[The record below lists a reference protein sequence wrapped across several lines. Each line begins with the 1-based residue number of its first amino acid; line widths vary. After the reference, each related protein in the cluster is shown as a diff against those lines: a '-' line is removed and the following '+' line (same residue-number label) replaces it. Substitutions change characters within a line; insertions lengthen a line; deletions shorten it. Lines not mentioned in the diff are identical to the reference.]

1 MTAVIAVDP
10 GPETSALLE
19 WFPERGHIG
28 LKETSFRN
36 EALCDL
42 LEAYKP
48 LQLNGSIRTELVVEK
63 VVNYGM
69 IVGAEVFETVFWSG
83 RFCESWQRGTG
94 LPYHRLPRMDVKM
107 HLCHDSRA
115 KDKNIRQA
123 LIDRFGPGK
132 EKAIGLKYSPGP
144 LYGVSGHCWAALA
157 LAVTWADLNHQ
168 PPAPSPT
175 PDTDAVGRAG
185 DG

>member
-19 WFPERGHIG
+19 WLPGRGHIG
-28 LKETSFRN
+28 LKEKSFGN
-36 EALCDL
+36 EALCEL
-42 LEAYKP
+42 LGADRHD
-48 LQLNGSIRTELVVEK
+48 QLNGSHATVLVVEQ
-63 VVNYGM
+63 VASYGM
-69 IVGAEVFETVFWSG
+69 SVGKDVFETVFWSG
-83 RFCESWQRGTG
+83 RLCESRQQGTG
-94 LPYHRLPRMDVKM
+94 LPFYRLPRMDVKM

-115 KDKNIRQA
+115 KDTNIRQA

-132 EKAIGLKYSPGP
+132 EKAIGLKATPGP
-144 LYGVSGHCWAALA
+144 LYGISGHCWAALA
-157 LAVTWADLNHQ
+157 LAVTWADLNLQ

-185 DG
+185 DE

>member
-1 MTAVIAVDP
+1 MSAVIAVDP

-28 LKETSFRN
+28 LKEKSFPN

-42 LEAYKP
+42 LEAYEL
-48 LQLNGSIRTELVVEK
+48 LQVNGSIRTELVVEK

-83 RFCESWQRGTG
+83 QLCRSWMRGTG
-94 LPYHRLPRMDVKM
+94 LPYHRLPRLDVKM
-107 HLCHDSRA
+107 HLCHSPRA
-115 KDKNIRQA
+115 KDANIRQA

-132 EKAIGLKYSPGP
+132 EKAIGLKATPGP

-157 LAVTWADLNHQ
+157 LAVTFADTQLAQ
-168 PPAPSPT
+168 TSPS
-175 PDTDAVGRAG
+175 VSSSVV
-185 DG
+185 

>member
-1 MTAVIAVDP
+1 MSAVIAVDP

-83 RFCESWQRGTG
+83 RPCESWQRGTG

-144 LYGVSGHCWAALA
+144 LYVATRDKIAGQSRYRRFGKRGG
-157 LAVTWADLNHQ
+157 Q
-168 PPAPSPT
+168 K
-175 PDTDAVGRAG
+175 GRKSTARLERKTVPG
-185 DG
+185 T